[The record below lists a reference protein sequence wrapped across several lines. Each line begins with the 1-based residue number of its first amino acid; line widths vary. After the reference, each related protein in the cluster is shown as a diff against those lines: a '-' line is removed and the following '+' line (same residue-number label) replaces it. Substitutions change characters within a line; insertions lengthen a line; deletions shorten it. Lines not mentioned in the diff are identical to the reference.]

1 MASVCGVH
9 RYRHLMGRLQQ
20 LDEQMA
26 IIEKEMTT
34 LLPQKHQC
42 VDRLT
47 RAQAVRRVRKE
58 IGQRVRQVLPWEEAL
73 SLQSNL
79 GVRN

>member
-1 MASVCGVH
+1 
-9 RYRHLMGRLQQ
+9 MGRLGQ

-26 IIEKEMTT
+26 TIKKEMAT
-34 LLPQKHQC
+34 LIPQKHQC

-58 IGQRVRQVLPWEEAL
+58 ISQCIRTALPWEEEL

-79 GVRN
+79 GV

>member
-1 MASVCGVH
+1 
-9 RYRHLMGRLQQ
+9 MGQLGQ

-26 IIEKEMTT
+26 TIEKEMVT
-34 LLPQKHQC
+34 LIPQKHQC
-42 VDRLT
+42 MDRLT

-58 IGQRVRQVLPWEEAL
+58 IGQRIRTALPWEEVL

>member
-1 MASVCGVH
+1 
-9 RYRHLMGRLQQ
+9 MGWLRQ

-26 IIEKEMTT
+26 TIEKEMAM
-34 LLPQKHQC
+34 LIPQKHQC

-58 IGQRVRQVLPWEEAL
+58 IGQHIRMALPWEEEL

-79 GVRN
+79 GVRT